1 MNNLLDNI
9 WNQAQQEVLDAPEI
23 TINEGQA
30 LQLKLL
36 RRYLDQ
42 GETLAGYKIGLTSG
56 NVRNDFG
63 AGIRPFGYI
72 LQSHVFQSGDQV
84 PLKEI
89 GNTGL
94 ENELVFR
101 VGKSFSGSGV
111 SASDAQELIEAVA
124 PAFEI
129 NQTRFIGSPSK
140 PVSNGLRLAD
150 NLAQWGIVT
159 GKFIS
164 IEQAFGQDSSD
175 PYDKSFD
182 KRFDKISVSMT
193 CDGEEIQRVNA
204 KDHIYNHFDSIAA
217 HVNRLHQYGRGL
229 KAGELIITGSFT
241 KQEINSPGL
250 YRGDFGEIGQ
260 VDLHLV

>member
-1 MNNLLDNI
+1 MNNLLENI

-23 TINEGQA
+23 TIDEGQA

-36 RRYLDQ
+36 ERCLEQ

-56 NVRNDFG
+56 NVRNEFG

-72 LQSHVFQSGDQV
+72 LQSRVFKSGDQV
-84 PLKEI
+84 QLKEI
-89 GNTGL
+89 GKTGL

-101 VGKSFSGSGV
+101 VGTSFSGSGV
-111 SASDAQELIEAVA
+111 SASDAQGLIEAVA

-129 NQTRFIGSPSK
+129 NQTRFSGSSSK
-140 PVSNGLRLAD
+140 PVSNGVRLAD

-175 PYDKSFD
+175 QSFD
-182 KRFDKISVSMT
+182 KRFDKLSVSMT
-193 CDGEEIQRVNA
+193 CDGEEVQKVNA

-217 HVNRLHQYGRGL
+217 HVNRLHQFGRGL

-241 KQEINSPGL
+241 KQDINSPGL

-260 VDLHLV
+260 VDLQLV